1 MPSIINRDQT
11 GRLEPGVVLTVSGAE
26 SENDAVLATENYLRS
41 NGKEYLALAV
51 PEKGENDTY
60 EIRLG

>member
-1 MPSIINRDQT
+1 M
-11 GRLEPGVVLTVSGAE
+11 EPGVVLTVSGAE